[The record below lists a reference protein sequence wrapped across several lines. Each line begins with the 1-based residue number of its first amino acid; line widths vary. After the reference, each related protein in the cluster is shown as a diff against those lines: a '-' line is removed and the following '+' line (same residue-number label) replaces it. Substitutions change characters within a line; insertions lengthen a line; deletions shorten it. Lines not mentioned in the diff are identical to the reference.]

1 MNEQAQNLDGL
12 ILAKRLPTN
21 EQQWVHCNGYRCL
34 AYLDHDGK
42 WRAYSTG
49 LLLLGVDVVSERLRM
64 GSSDSGHI
72 VPNL

>member
-1 MNEQAQNLDGL
+1 MPRQGALGRGLDYSCRVAAQRK
-12 ILAKRLPTN
+12 ALPSQT
-21 EQQWVHCNGYRCL
+21 E
-34 AYLDHDGK
+34 

-49 LLLLGVDVVSERLRM
+49 LLLLGVDVVSERRRM